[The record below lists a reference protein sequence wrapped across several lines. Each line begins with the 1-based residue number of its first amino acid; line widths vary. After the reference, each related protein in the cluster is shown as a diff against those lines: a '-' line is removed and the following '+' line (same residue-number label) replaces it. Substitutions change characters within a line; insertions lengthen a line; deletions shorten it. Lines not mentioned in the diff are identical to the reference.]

1 MLLIPPPAPPLATTT
16 VVVND
21 KDEDEECWRV
31 RMRIAAVQDFEVDA
45 AVIEKNGNNTTVSST
60 IVLRQK

>member
-1 MLLIPPPAPPLATTT
+1 

-31 RMRIAAVQDFEVDA
+31 RMRIAAVKDFEVDA